1 MKAQMIRI
9 GNIYGE
15 QFKSGFAGNVWSVE
29 GLSPALM
36 TMQGGGREPMIATY
50 EDRRDDMP

>member
-15 QFKSGFAGNVWSVE
+15 QFKSGFAGNVWSIE

-36 TMQGGGREPMIATY
+36 TMQGGGART
-50 EDRRDDMP
+50 EDYNI

>member
-1 MKAQMIRI
+1 MRTEKMIRI

-15 QFKSGFAGNVWSVE
+15 QFNSGYAGNVWSAD

-36 TMQGGGREPMIATY
+36 TMQGGARA
-50 EDRRDDMP
+50 DDYYL